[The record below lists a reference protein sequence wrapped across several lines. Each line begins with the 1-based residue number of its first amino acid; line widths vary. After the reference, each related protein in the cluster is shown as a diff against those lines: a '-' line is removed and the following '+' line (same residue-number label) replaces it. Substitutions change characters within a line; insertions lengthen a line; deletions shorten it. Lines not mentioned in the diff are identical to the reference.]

1 MIAQLVLKLQAI
13 SISGLQPC
21 EPLQKN
27 LTGFKVEITVKALQK
42 KRFNKTWIWI
52 RKIRTF

>member
-13 SISGLQPC
+13 SISGLQPY

-52 RKIRTF
+52 HKIRTF